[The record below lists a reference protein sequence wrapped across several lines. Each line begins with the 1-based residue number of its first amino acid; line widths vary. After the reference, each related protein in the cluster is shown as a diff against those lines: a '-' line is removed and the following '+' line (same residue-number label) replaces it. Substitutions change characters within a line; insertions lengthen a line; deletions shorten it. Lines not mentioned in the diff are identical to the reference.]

1 MINLFLPTLL
11 LKRQAEILCDNI
23 GMDVTLDII
32 SSRSIQVA
40 ENTFNTVMYKF
51 FDLLLLHFAL
61 SYSVKI
67 ITNKNASR
75 TKKLYR

>member
-1 MINLFLPTLL
+1 MINLFLPALL
-11 LKRQAEILCDNI
+11 LKRQAEILCDNMGI
-23 GMDVTLDII
+23 DVTLDII

-40 ENTFNTVMYKF
+40 ENTFNTVKF
-51 FDLLLLHFAL
+51 FDLFLLHFAL
-61 SYSVKI
+61 SYSVNI